1 MVETTNIIMAS
12 FCVFQNTAF
21 LMATVAASI
30 LMVLLAWFK
39 YVIAYKVDSRTLRT
53 DGFNSTAEAVMA
65 FTTAFSDLI
74 YQVNPNVWFLDA
86 SAALF
91 IAFVLFVYGARTII
105 ELMLTK
111 GKTSVPRN

>member
-1 MVETTNIIMAS
+1 MNLVYMVETTNIIMAS

-53 DGFNSTAEAVMA
+53 DGKAACDVIAYLTGNGTARKVC
-65 FTTAFSDLI
+65 
-74 YQVNPNVWFLDA
+74 
-86 SAALF
+86 
-91 IAFVLFVYGARTII
+91 GA
-105 ELMLTK
+105 
-111 GKTSVPRN
+111 

>member
-1 MVETTNIIMAS
+1 MTLVYMVETTNIIMAS

-53 DGFNSTAEAVMA
+53 DGKAACDVIAYLTGNGTARKGC
-65 FTTAFSDLI
+65 
-74 YQVNPNVWFLDA
+74 
-86 SAALF
+86 
-91 IAFVLFVYGARTII
+91 GA
-105 ELMLTK
+105 
-111 GKTSVPRN
+111 